1 MPRRLAA
8 LSAPHTVTDER
19 VPRSGSVRSF
29 LPALAAVVAVAV
41 ALRGWEAWES
51 SLWLDELHT
60 LAHASQPDVGAV
72 IDHVRRERVHQ
83 PLFFLAIHAL
93 GGWEH
98 GAALRWVPVLS
109 SLLVLGPMLAFARA
123 AGMGKRA
130 TLLAAWLFACVPY
143 LVHYST
149 ELRPYAWLMALSAG
163 AACAAFAES
172 GSRAARLAL
181 FAACVLLGM
190 WTHRFMAVA
199 VVAIGGARLL
209 VRSRAMVPLVGL
221 VAAGAVAVAP
231 TVPWMLEFAKRA
243 TTDRFEYQAA
253 HGGYRLRPQLAKE
266 VLALPLRVFVPYLG
280 ALGGVWA
287 NLARAGAAAFFA
299 VAVLAAGAAWMR
311 KLRGSVEALPPQ
323 LKALFWYAAFDFV
336 LVTGAAVYTWDRVPL
351 QYYAAIVWVLP
362 LALAAMVERLPCAA
376 RTPAAI
382 VLAASALVLGVAQA
396 GGLCTEDMR
405 RGVATA
411 REAGAKL
418 REPIYTA
425 LLSQPTMFEHTL
437 PYHAYAR
444 DLHAVEPAEVPPLG
458 APGSERPVVALLRG
472 VDRTEDEAWKGLLAG
487 RNVAFEAV
495 VDEYL
500 RVVVL
505 EPLARDG
512 D

>member
-1 MPRRLAA
+1 
-8 LSAPHTVTDER
+8 VTDDS
-19 VPRSGSVRSF
+19 VPRSGSVRSL
-29 LPALAAVVAVAV
+29 LPALAAVVAVAI
-41 ALRGWEAWES
+41 ALRAWEAWES

-60 LAHASQPDVGAV
+60 LAHASQPDAGAV
-72 IDHVRRERVHQ
+72 LENVRRERVHQ

-93 GGWEH
+93 GGWEQ

-109 SLLVLGPMLAFARA
+109 SLLVLGPLLAFARA
-123 AGMGKRA
+123 AGMGRRA
-130 TLLAAWLFACVPY
+130 TLLSAWLFACVPY

-163 AACAAFAES
+163 AAWAAFAES
-172 GSRAARLAL
+172 GSRAARIVL
-181 FAACVLLGM
+181 FLACVLLGM

-209 VRSRAMVPLVGL
+209 VRSRAMVPLAAL

-266 VLALPLRVFVPYLG
+266 VLALPMRVFVPYLG

-287 NLARAGAAAFFA
+287 NLARAGAAVFFVGA
-299 VAVLAAGAAWMR
+299 GLAAAAAWSR
-311 KLRGSVEALPPQ
+311 KLRGSAEAPPPQ
-323 LKALFWYAAFDFV
+323 VKALFWYVAIDFV
-336 LVTGAAVYTWDRVPL
+336 LVTGAAIYTWDRAPL

-362 LALAAMVERLPCAA
+362 LALAALVERMPTST

-396 GGLCTEDMR
+396 GGRCTEDMR

-425 LLSQPTMFEHTL
+425 LLSQPSMFEHTL
-437 PYHAYAR
+437 PYHAYGR
-444 DLHAVEPAEVPPLG
+444 DLRALEPAEVPPVG

-472 VDRTEDEAWKGLLAG
+472 VDRTLDEGWNGLLAG
-487 RNVAFEAV
+487 RRVAFEAV

-505 EPLARDG
+505 EPLVRDN